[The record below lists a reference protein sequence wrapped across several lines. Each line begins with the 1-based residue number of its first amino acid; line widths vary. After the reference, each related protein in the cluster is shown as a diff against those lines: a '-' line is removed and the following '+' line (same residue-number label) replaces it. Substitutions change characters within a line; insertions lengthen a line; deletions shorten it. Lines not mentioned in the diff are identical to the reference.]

1 MFLAH
6 RVEELA
12 ARSQD
17 TRHAI
22 GAFVLRE
29 RMNLSKYTIA
39 DIARATHSSKASV
52 TRFAQSLGY
61 GGWRDFIRDYMAEAR
76 YEASH
81 ETLIDPN
88 RPFSRDA
95 NVREIA
101 ERIADL
107 HYEAVADTVRLLD
120 HAMLELGARYIDE
133 AQRVWVFGVS
143 PNSYVGGLFCR
154 KLLAIGKSASVVPN
168 GEYGVV
174 ARSLEPVDCA
184 VFISYS
190 GNNPDINPLVQ
201 IAELARRGVPM
212 IGITSEGGSY
222 LREQLG
228 CVLTVSSHE
237 ALYSKIATFATE
249 ASMEYILDAL
259 YACVFA
265 RHYDENLRHKL
276 KRSRELEGARKSH
289 VEA

>member
-12 ARSQD
+12 ARSLD
-17 TRHAI
+17 TRRAI

-39 DIARATHSSKASV
+39 DIAAATHSSKASV

-61 GGWRDFIRDYMAEAR
+61 SGWRDFIRDYMAEAR
-76 YEASH
+76 YEASR
-81 ETLIDPN
+81 ETLVDAN
-88 RPFSRDA
+88 RPFPPGASAD
-95 NVREIA
+95 EIA

-107 HYEAVADTVRLLD
+107 HYEAVADTVRLLNRE
-120 HAMLELGARYIDE
+120 MLELGARFIDE
-133 AQRVWVFGVS
+133 AKHVWVFGVS
-143 PNSYVGGLFCR
+143 PNSYIGGLFCR
-154 KLLAIGKSASVVPN
+154 KLLAVGKTASVVHN

-190 GNNPDINPLVQ
+190 GNNPDANPLAQ
-201 IAELARRGVPM
+201 IPELKRRGVPM

-222 LREQLG
+222 LRQQLR

-249 ASMEYILDAL
+249 ASMQYLLDAL
-259 YACVFA
+259 FACAFA
-265 RHYDENLRHKL
+265 HHYDENLSHKL
-276 KRSRELEGARKSH
+276 KYSQELEGARKSQ